1 MNLYKNVLTI
11 VSCLLLTACVAS
23 GNAKF
28 LLKQDFVI
36 RNYPQIRGIVV
47 EEAANNGFG
56 TLTSEVKPSEYNDWT
71 GRLFFQLKTPN
82 GTDQLFVDFNKV
94 DTGVNIWIHGAG
106 TRSNPD
112 SAAKAIQARITQ
124 LNDGA
129 LKVTS
134 STRQL
139 TPAPV
144 QNQEKQSA
152 APAAQAPLQPRE
164 QMVNDQ
170 NIGSSLSNTEVQ
182 QKLIALGYLKGIA
195 DGKFGKNSVD
205 ALKRFQKASGVVV
218 TGSIDA
224 ETITKLKSAGK

>member
-1 MNLYKNVLTI
+1 M
-11 VSCLLLTACVAS
+11 
-23 GNAKF
+23 
-28 LLKQDFVI
+28 
-36 RNYPQIRGIVV
+36 

-56 TLTSEVKPSEYNDWT
+56 ALTSEVKPSEYNDWT
-71 GRLFFQLKTPN
+71 GRLFFQLKTSN
-82 GTDQLFVDFNKV
+82 GTDQLFVDFNRV

-134 STRQL
+134 STRQS

-144 QNQEKQSA
+144 QHQEKQA
-152 APAAQAPLQPRE
+152 VAPAAQAPMQSRE
-164 QMVNDQ
+164 EVALNQSINSPM
-170 NIGSSLSNTEVQ
+170 SSTEAQ
-182 QKLIALGYLKGIA
+182 QKLITLGYLKGLA

-205 ALKRFQKASGVVV
+205 ALKRFQKASGVAV

-224 ETITKLKSAGK
+224 ETIAKLRSTSK